1 MNSPLHIVV
10 SSVDPSVLAQIQK
23 LGDETILLASDL
35 QDFRHSTDR
44 GPIDVLV
51 LGEGSKLE
59 DWTSS
64 LGDNLDLSKV
74 VILAGPLPLVEIVA
88 VIRGLLG
95 NGKVEIPSAELTPVT
110 LEDFVESKFGEFV
123 RAMKAS
129 SSRSLYSTLIQ
140 AVERPLIELALRETH
155 GNQIQAA
162 QLLGLNRNTLRKKI
176 AECKISVKRRSQ
188 AQRDKE
194 IS

>member
-1 MNSPLHIVV
+1 MNKPLHIVV
-10 SSVDPSVLAQIQK
+10 SSDDPSVLTQIQN
-23 LGDETILLASDL
+23 LGDETILLVSDL
-35 QDFRHSTDR
+35 QDFRQSTDR
-44 GPIDVLV
+44 YPIDVMV
-51 LGEGSKLE
+51 MGEGSKLE
-59 DWTSS
+59 DLIS
-64 LGDNLDLSKV
+64 LGDDLDLSKV
-74 VILAGPLPLVEIVA
+74 VVLSGPLPLVKTVTAIL
-88 VIRGLLG
+88 GLLE
-95 NGKVEIPSAELTPVT
+95 NGKKENPSAELTPVT
-110 LEDFVESKFGEFV
+110 LEDFVESKFSEFV

-176 AECKISVKRRSQ
+176 VECKISVKRRSQ
-188 AQRDKE
+188 SQRDKE